1 MENFLVVREKNAPG
15 QTPGPAS
22 DRVENEEAPARHSRS
37 SRSKLTGVGGQ
48 IWNLV
53 GLIGG
58 GTTAVSP
65 HSSVFLAGNKGSV
78 K

>member
-1 MENFLVVREKNAPG
+1 MPRG
-15 QTPGPAS
+15 
-22 DRVENEEAPARHSRS
+22 
-37 SRSKLTGVGGQ
+37 GGQ

-53 GLIGG
+53 GLLGG
-58 GTTAVSP
+58 AMTAVSP